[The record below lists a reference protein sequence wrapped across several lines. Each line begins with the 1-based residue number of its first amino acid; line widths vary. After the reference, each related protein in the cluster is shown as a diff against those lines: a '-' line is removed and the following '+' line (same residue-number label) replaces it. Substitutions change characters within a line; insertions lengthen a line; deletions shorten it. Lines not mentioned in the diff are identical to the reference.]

1 MFKLRVLVPGVLI
14 VLMVSG
20 CSSENPA
27 TVDPGKPSIG
37 NSQKLSSKPAIV
49 TPEKPSSLPASVAP
63 TRSEL
68 RVLTE
73 QAKATEQDVQNV
85 IGIFDANLA
94 NPQARKQAETSF
106 KKMLPEYK
114 EKMLLIGKSKLK
126 EGG

>member
-37 NSQKLSSKPAIV
+37 NSQKLSSKPAII
-49 TPEKPSSLPASVAP
+49 TPEKTPLPVSVAP